1 MDTLTH
7 GLIGRLGARTIWP
20 EKSNLVNLVT
30 ICSVLPDLDVLI
42 PGSGLEYLR
51 DHRGISHS
59 LIGAIAG
66 AGIIAG
72 ITQRIG
78 LKSEPFGRIY
88 TACLFGLLIHIFFD
102 VITTFGTLIFAPF
115 STYRAS
121 IDLLFIIDPYLDILL
136 IGGLLAGWRIGR
148 RGYRWGAALTCGYVV
163 LAALITGIGHGQ
175 VRTWANEQGVH
186 IDQIDV
192 MPMPFSP
199 LHRRGLI
206 VSNHRVYW
214 IPVSLF
220 HGVYGDPAIYAD
232 ARSDDRLKAVWSM
245 QGSDI
250 YAWFARVPV
259 VLEVE
264 NHALLVQDLQF
275 VIRREGLGWLGAWV
289 AELAMRHYPQIF
301 DRRNFSLLV
310 ERDADGYIHR
320 VYYLDQNGAKH
331 PL

>member
-7 GLIGRLGARTIWP
+7 GLIGRLGARAIWP

-30 ICSVLPDLDVLI
+30 LCSVLPDLDVLL

-59 LIGAIAG
+59 LIGAVAG
-66 AGIIAG
+66 AGVITEIARR
-72 ITQRIG
+72 TG
-78 LKSEPFGRIY
+78 LKTESFGRIY
-88 TACLFGLLIHIFFD
+88 TACLFGLLIHIIFD
-102 VITTFGTLIFAPF
+102 VVTTFGTLIFAPF
-115 STYRAS
+115 STHRAS

-148 RGYRWGAALTCGYVV
+148 RGYRWGAALTCGYVA
-163 LAALITGIGHGQ
+163 LAILALGIGHAQ
-175 VRTWANEQGVH
+175 MRTWAKEQGVH

-199 LHRRGLI
+199 LHRRGMI
-206 VSNHRVYW
+206 VSDDQVYW
-214 IPVSLF
+214 MPVSLF
-220 HGVYGDPAIYAD
+220 SGVSGNVVRYDD
-232 ARSDDRLKAVWSM
+232 ARSDDRLKSVWDM
-245 QGSDI
+245 PGADI

-259 VLEVE
+259 VQEVE

-275 VIRREGLGWLGAWV
+275 VIRREGLGWLGAYV
-289 AELAMRHYPQIF
+289 AELAMQHRPQIF
-301 DRRNFSLLV
+301 HRRNFSLLV
-310 ERDADGYIHR
+310 ERDADGCIHR

-331 PL
+331 SL